1 MIEIID
7 ILFAAPGALL
17 ALLELLDRFH
27 KRKLQV
33 SVPEELPH
41 SPQAQYEST
50 KSIEIKYENRKTI
63 LQIISIISLV
73 IAVVITFI
81 EFYTIKTPP
90 EFIKTNWII
99 PTAITHFFNK
109 FLLSVYHFAE
119 KCLFFLIGVSVFAI
133 FHYIILSPKKRLYF
147 VTYIILLF
155 SSISIS
161 WFWDSSAFSDI
172 ALIYNNESSLLQS
185 LIPYAILVTC
195 FFSFIA
201 ILQLI
206 QMLYLPTKAS
216 KYLKEQI
223 NGVARTLF
231 IPLALI
237 CLSIYWAY
245 LL

>member
-109 FLLSVYHFAE
+109 FLPFE
-119 KCLFFLIGVSVFAI
+119 
-133 FHYIILSPKKRLYF
+133 
-147 VTYIILLF
+147 
-155 SSISIS
+155 
-161 WFWDSSAFSDI
+161 
-172 ALIYNNESSLLQS
+172 
-185 LIPYAILVTC
+185 
-195 FFSFIA
+195 
-201 ILQLI
+201 
-206 QMLYLPTKAS
+206 
-216 KYLKEQI
+216 
-223 NGVARTLF
+223 
-231 IPLALI
+231 
-237 CLSIYWAY
+237 
-245 LL
+245 